1 VALAHADDLD
11 RLDRGF
17 ALFDDLYESF
27 RRRLPPPAIADLEAV
42 RGSKRPRTHTSHA
55 KEK

>member
-1 VALAHADDLD
+1 MALAHADDLD